1 MDEELQKRNTDCVY
15 FLASPLTCKKGIDCE
30 YRHSEI
36 ARLNPRDCWYWLSGD
51 CLNPT
56 CAFRHPPLDGHA
68 GAAPESAHCSTPV
81 NKTNVPCYFYF
92 NGLCNKGDRCS
103 FMHGPDGN
111 APAGKSI
118 KTASRSSDAP
128 ALENKTSAGSETGSA
143 TAETHLN
150 PSESASKVP
159 INFNFLPKEELQQ
172 AVPKILFL
180 QSASPQIAVCE
191 YDDAVI
197 RSESLI
203 PAEGFIQGR
212 SHICTDQSSE
222 EQVEDH
228 IEPEERWES
237 SPGFDVLVD
246 DKSENLGYED
256 DPEYLLDL
264 DREHRELNS
273 HFLVYGFED
282 SVEYD
287 PMYPD
292 AELLREH
299 GICDGFDHLD
309 DEHLFTNVEREPGHS
324 RSKMLG
330 SILSGKRK
338 LVPLELAVGDCND
351 MDLRDHLR
359 KRRVIDGCQITGSSR
374 RHGSSHLINRSQ
386 KRHPRHGMGQRLHRR
401 RLAPEVGKNT
411 IESLR
416 ENGTFLNGANQH
428 GLLRRSHQDRSK
440 KNFRKRRLPKRHFS
454 SEVSRKPIE
463 RERRTTREST
473 MFTGPKTL
481 AQIKEEKKKTEDNAD
496 CIWKVGNSS
505 RTKLADFQGPKP
517 LSEILKG
524 KWRLDSVSD
533 SDISGR

>member
-1 MDEELQKRNTDCVY
+1 LV
-15 FLASPLTCKKGIDCE
+15 FLK
-30 YRHSEI
+30 
-36 ARLNPRDCWYWLSGD
+36 
-51 CLNPT
+51 
-56 CAFRHPPLDGHA
+56 PLDGHA

-81 NKTNVPCYFYF
+81 NKTNVPCYFYL
-92 NGLCNKGDRCS
+92 NGFCNKGDRCS

-111 APAGKSI
+111 APAGKST
-118 KTASRSSDAP
+118 KTASRSSDTP

-143 TAETHLN
+143 PAETHLN

-159 INFNFLPKEELQQ
+159 VNLNFLPKEELQQ

-212 SHICTDQSSE
+212 SHICTDQSSD

-228 IEPEERWES
+228 IEEPEERWES

-246 DKSENLGYED
+246 DKSENLCYED

-273 HFLVYGFED
+273 HFLVCDFED

-287 PMYPD
+287 HTYPD
-292 AELLREH
+292 AELLCERD
-299 GICDGFDHLD
+299 ICDGFDHLD
-309 DEHLFTNVEREPGHS
+309 DEHLFTNVKRVPGHS
-324 RSKMLG
+324 RGKMLG

-338 LVPLELAVGDCND
+338 LMPMELTVGDCHG
-351 MDLRDHLR
+351 MDLRDHLG
-359 KRRVIDGCQITGSSR
+359 KRRVIDGCRITSSSR
-374 RHGSSHLINRSQ
+374 RHGSAHLIDRSQ
-386 KRHPRHGMGQRLHRR
+386 KRPQRRHGMGQRLHRR
-401 RLAPEVGKNT
+401 LASEVGKNT
-411 IESLR
+411 IESHR

-428 GLLRRSHQDRSK
+428 GLLRHSLQDRSK

-454 SEVSRKPIE
+454 SEVSREPVE
-463 RERRTTREST
+463 RERRSTQEST
-473 MFTGPKTL
+473 TFTGPKTL
-481 AQIKEEKKKTEDNAD
+481 TQIKEEKKKAEDNGD

-505 RTKLADFQGPKP
+505 RTTLSNFQGPKP

-524 KWRLDSVSD
+524 KGRLDSVWD
-533 SDISGR
+533 GDTNGH